1 MDINKVNKQHGF
13 TIIEVALVLA
23 IAGLIFLVVF
33 LALPALQN
41 SQKDTA
47 RRQDVGR
54 VVSALQSYMADNQ
67 GSLDSLAGVSDGSDG
82 GWYGADGS
90 ATSGF
95 SSYLGTL
102 SQTKYVWVAPI
113 GTPYYGDPISY
124 HSVIVFPGMQCNG
137 NAATSSSDAAVT
149 VTLSTGKIYCASM

>member
-67 GSLDSLAGVSDGSDG
+67 GSLDSLAGK
-82 GWYGADGS
+82 YGADGS
-90 ATSGF
+90 STSGF

-102 SQTKYVWVAPI
+102 SQTKYVWFAPI
-113 GTPYYGDPISY
+113 GTPIYGDPVSY
-124 HSVIVFPGMQCNG
+124 HTVIVFRGMQCNG
-137 NAATSSSDAAVT
+137 NAATSSSGAAVT
-149 VTLSTGKIYCASM
+149 LTLSTGKVYCASV

>member
-67 GSLDSLAGVSDGSDG
+67 GSLDSLAGVAG
-82 GWYGADGS
+82 GWYWADDS

-102 SQTKYVWVAPI
+102 SQTKYVWFAPI
-113 GTPYYGDPISY
+113 GTPYYGDPVSY
-124 HSVIVFPGMQCNG
+124 HSVIVFRGMQCNG
-137 NAATSSSDAAVT
+137 NATTSSSDVAVT